1 MIAPP
6 EVLTRVEPGCSTGSF
21 AEPVTRTKR
30 KKYLLERMV
39 KRLLLSA
46 VMACLLLLNLAP
58 LHAQFETASV
68 LGYVRDSSGAFVQGA
83 TVSLINQETK
93 AEVTAKTN
101 AQGAYEFTD
110 VKIGQYQVTA
120 QATGF
125 DISTT
130 SNFTVTVN
138 AHQRV
143 DVGLKI
149 GSNETVTVDAT
160 AAVLETDSSERGQV
174 IGTREVENLPLNGRA
189 YADLAAL
196 VPGVRRNILENSTD
210 ASRDASFNVNGQ
222 RSEFNN
228 FLLDGLD
235 NNAYGTSNQ
244 GFSNQAIPP
253 SPDAINEFKVETDN
267 YSAEY
272 GRSAGAVINVS
283 IRSGSNKFHGK
294 AYDYLRN
301 TVFNAIGP
309 FTPPNNPL
317 TGKPQKP
324 ILIRNQ
330 FGGTFGGPIWKDH
343 TFFFADYEGTR
354 QVQHSPTSATV
365 PLPDQNGTSALAIAN
380 GGYTF
385 RTAPN
390 AQGNTLPVQ
399 LINPLTGQQYSNGI
413 IPFSDPSVSSFAKG
427 VLAALPQVNVPGN
440 PYTNNYAS
448 LPSDTLVDN
457 KFDVRV
463 DQTFGPRNTA
473 FVRYSQHHGVIASP
487 PNIQGPAGGNSNGTV
502 NIFNQQIAGGETH
515 TFNQNSILDA
525 RFAFTRTDGAKGPYG
540 ATLTSLETGIPGLPT
555 NPLVVRSL
563 NVQSVS
569 QFSQFGNQGSNPQF
583 QNPYVFNPKINYTRI
598 IGRSTYKVGY
608 EYQAIF
614 TTIDDFNP
622 VYGQDTYNG
631 GFSYGLTGATASTLN
646 AADPGTKE
654 GVAVADFLFGAR
666 DSYQLNNFVLVHL
679 NQRMHYFY
687 LQDDVRVNSRL
698 TVNAGL
704 RYELVTPQWES
715 NNLLAN
721 YNPSTQSLITAS
733 PGSLFNRALVHTPK
747 LDFAPRVGLAYSLD
761 SKTVVRA
768 GYGLSFAQVNREGG
782 ENLLVYNL
790 PAIVNTNII
799 QAPQFALSG
808 IIGTQTPLAT
818 CTAAQ
823 AGAPFS
829 SANPTPCFR
838 TSTQGYPTG
847 LADPA
852 NVTAASNLSTEARY
866 IPPTNPTGY
875 VESYH
880 LTVQRQLGPSTTFEA
895 SYVGEHGVKIE
906 VLADLNQAAPNA
918 VTATCNTTVNSGCL
932 TLAQRRPIQ
941 SFTTIE
947 ESLPAG
953 VLFYNGLQTKLEHRT
968 GHGLYLLNSFTYSR
982 AEDNASGHL
991 DTPDGDNSRI
1001 NLANV
1006 RGEIGPSAYNQ
1017 PFNDILSIVYDLPF
1031 GKGRTFGNSAPLLM
1045 QEALGGWQ
1053 VTAINSA
1060 SSGLPFNITYSPNS
1074 FQQTSPLLVQRPN
1087 VVGNLVVPKAKRVKF
1102 NGNQDIATLQ
1112 NPVFGL
1118 TGNASISLPTVNQ
1131 PYGNGGRN
1139 SGQFDSY
1146 YNLDLGLHKA
1156 FALYPEGTSFDFRVE
1171 AFNILNQTNYAFPQ
1185 SSYSPNSTS
1194 FGVVAAGS
1202 TFPAR
1207 VLQFAG
1213 KIIF

>member
-1 MIAPP
+1 MCV
-6 EVLTRVEPGCSTGSF
+6 VLSAGPAQHGARVAHENPK
-21 AEPVTRTKR
+21 EKV
-30 KKYLLERMV
+30 LERMV
-39 KRLLLSA
+39 KRLIFTA
-46 VMACLLLLNLAP
+46 VMACLLVLNLAP

-68 LGYVRDSSGAFVQGA
+68 LGYVRDSSGAVVTGA

-93 AEVTAKTN
+93 AQVTAKSN
-101 AQGAYEFTD
+101 AQGSYEFTD
-110 VKIGQYQVTA
+110 VKVGQYTVTA

-130 SNFTVTVN
+130 PIFTVTVN
-138 AHQRV
+138 ARQRV
-143 DVGLKI
+143 DVDLKV
-149 GSNETVTVDAT
+149 GSSETVTVDAA

-196 VPGVRRNILENSTD
+196 VPGVRRNILENTTD
-210 ASRDASFNVNGQ
+210 SSRDASFNVNGQ

-253 SPDAINEFKVETDN
+253 SPDAINEFRVETDN

-283 IRSGSNKFHGK
+283 IRSGSNQFHGK
-294 AYDYLRN
+294 LYDYIRN

-309 FTPPNNPL
+309 FTPPSNPL
-317 TGKPQKP
+317 TGQAQKP

-330 FGGTFGGPIWKDH
+330 FGATFGGPIWKDH
-343 TFFFADYEGTR
+343 SFFFADYEGTR
-354 QVQHSPTSATV
+354 QVVHAINSATV
-365 PLPDQNGTSALAIAN
+365 PTPNQNGTSALAIAN

-385 RTAPN
+385 LTGKSTEN
-390 AQGNTLPVQ
+390 GGNPVP
-399 LINPLTGQQYSNGI
+399 LLNPLTGQKYPNGV

-427 VLAALPQVNVPGN
+427 VLAALPQANVPGD
-440 PYTNNYAS
+440 PFGSNYAS
-448 LPSDTLVDN
+448 LPPDLLTDD

-463 DQTFGPRNTA
+463 DQTFGPKTTA
-473 FVRYSQHHGVIASP
+473 FVRYSQHHGVINSP

-502 NIFNQQIAGGETH
+502 NIFNQQIAGGTTH
-515 TFNQNSILDA
+515 AFNQNSILDA

-540 ATLTSLETGIPGLPT
+540 ANLPSLETGIPGLPT
-555 NPLVVRSL
+555 DPLVVRSL
-563 NVQSVS
+563 NVQSVN

-583 QNPYVFNPKINYTRI
+583 QDPYVFNPKVNYTRI

-622 VYGQDTYNG
+622 VYGQDTYDG
-631 GFSYGLTGATASTLN
+631 GFSYTGANASTLS
-646 AADPGTKE
+646 AADTGTKE
-654 GVAVADFLFGAR
+654 AVAVADFLFGAR
-666 DSYQLNNFVLVHL
+666 DTYQLNNFVLVHL
-679 NQRMHYFY
+679 NQRMHYLYF
-687 LQDDVRVNSRL
+687 QDDVRVNSRL
-698 TVNAGL
+698 TLNAGL

-715 NNLLAN
+715 SNKLAN
-721 YNPSTQSLITAS
+721 YDPATQSLVQAT

-747 LDFAPRVGLAYSLD
+747 LDFAPRVGLAYSID

-768 GYGLSFAQVNREGG
+768 GYGISFAQFNREGG

-790 PAIVNTNII
+790 PAIVNTNIV
-799 QAPQFALSG
+799 QAPEFASPG
-808 IIGTQTPLAT
+808 VIGTQAPLAV
-818 CTAAQ
+818 CTATQ
-823 AGAPFS
+823 AGAPYS
-829 SANPTPCFR
+829 STNPTPCFR
-838 TSTQGYPTG
+838 TSSQGYPTG
-847 LADPA
+847 LASPA
-852 NVTAASNLSTEARY
+852 NVTAASNLNTQARY

-875 VESYH
+875 VQSYH

-918 VTATCNTTVNSGCL
+918 VTATCNTTVTSGCL
-932 TLAQRRPIQ
+932 TLAERRPIPT
-941 SFTTIE
+941 FTTIE

-953 VLFYNGLQTKLEHRT
+953 LLFYNGLQAKLEHRS

-1001 NLANV
+1001 NLANP

-1017 PFNDILSIVYDLPF
+1017 PLNDILSIVYDMPF
-1031 GKGRTFGNSAPLLM
+1031 GKGRTFGNRAPFLM

-1060 SSGLPFNITYSPNS
+1060 SSGEPFNVSYSPNS
-1074 FQQTSPLLVQRPN
+1074 FQQVSPLLVQRPN
-1087 VVGNLVVPKAKRVKF
+1087 VVGNLVIPKAKRVKF
-1102 NGNQDIATLQ
+1102 NGNQDLAALQ

-1139 SGQFDSY
+1139 SGRFDPFY
-1146 YNLDLGLHKA
+1146 QLDLGLHKT
-1156 FALYPEGTSFDFRVE
+1156 FALYPEGTALDFRVE
-1171 AFNILNQTNYAFPQ
+1171 AFNVLNQTNYAFP
-1185 SSYSPNSTS
+1185 SSTYSPTSTS

-1207 VLQFAG
+1207 VLQFAA
-1213 KIIF
+1213 KINF